1 MANTLK
7 LEIVTPTATVYSED
21 VELVTLP
28 GVEGQ
33 MGIYPQHVRL
43 ITQLVPG
50 EMIVQ
55 KNGHD
60 EFLAV
65 GEGLVEVTSD
75 RVAILTDMAV
85 AADNIDEAK
94 AEEARQRAAA
104 RLRETLSSQEV
115 ASVNAALARS
125 VAQLYVK
132 RRHSRGG
139 QH

>member
-1 MANTLK
+1 MANTLE

-43 ITQLVPG
+43 MTQLVPG
-50 EMIVQ
+50 EMIVK
-55 KNGHD
+55 KNGQD

-65 GEGLVEVTSD
+65 GEGIVEITND
-75 RVAILTDMAV
+75 RVSIVTDMAV
-85 AADNIDEAK
+85 ASNSIDEAK
-94 AEEARQRAAA
+94 AEEARQRAEA

-125 VAQLYVK
+125 VAQLSVK
-132 RRHSRGG
+132 RRHARP
-139 QH
+139 